1 MCGILGLL
9 ARDRLELRGVDL
21 QAALRSMRHRGPDDE
36 GYLLYDPARSE
47 ALALG
52 GADTVPGLGL
62 PPVAASDPTRFR
74 CAFGHRRLS
83 ILDLSA
89 AGHQPMATQDG
100 RYWVTYNGEIYN
112 YLELRRELEGRGV
125 RFHTSSDTEVLL
137 EAYRAWGVGMLPRL
151 VGMFAFALLDTRD
164 NTVLLARDQ
173 FGIKPLYLARSDR
186 QLAFASEV
194 KALLRLPGVR
204 RRGNPSKVYQYVRYG
219 VRDADAATVLEDVE
233 RLPAAHYLRVR
244 LDSLETDGPHCYWKI
259 DLAKRIS
266 PTFPEAVAEVR
277 RMFDESVR
285 LHLRSDVP
293 IGATLSGGLDSS
305 AIVRQVQSLLGPA
318 QPLSTFSFV
327 SDLDPVFNEEPYM
340 DLITDTVVHK
350 VRPQAADIAA
360 DIDEVMLAL
369 ELPFESLSMYAQ
381 FRVFRLAR
389 EAGMKVILDGQGS
402 DEIFAGYYSLIGARI
417 TGLLSQLRLPSAVR
431 ALSGAPSNA
440 RVYRARMMATAA
452 GRLLPGSLQQTVA
465 GLFGEPQYPDW
476 LRADWFEARGVRP
489 RLRAHGRGRD
499 ALREELR
506 LGIEH
511 LTLPALL
518 RYEDGNSMHH
528 SIESRVPFCVPEL
541 AEYALSL
548 PDEYLISMNGE
559 TKCVFRE
566 AVADLL
572 PEPILRREKVGF
584 GVPERLWLREL
595 RDWLESAPTD
605 ALPFLEPRKARREIE
620 AALAA
625 DGRWPAHVWRMVNM
639 AFWARSFEVEW
650 S

>member
-9 ARDRLELRGVDL
+9 ARDRWNCGAVDL

-125 RFHTSSDTEVLL
+125 RFRTSSDTEVLL

-173 FGIKPLYLARSDR
+173 FGIKPLYLARSER

-259 DLAKRIS
+259 DLKKRIS

-318 QPLSTFSFV
+318 QPLQHV
-327 SDLDPVFNEEPYM
+327 L
-340 DLITDTVVHK
+340 
-350 VRPQAADIAA
+350 VR
-360 DIDEVMLAL
+360 
-369 ELPFESLSMYAQ
+369 
-381 FRVFRLAR
+381 
-389 EAGMKVILDGQGS
+389 
-402 DEIFAGYYSLIGARI
+402 
-417 TGLLSQLRLPSAVR
+417 
-431 ALSGAPSNA
+431 
-440 RVYRARMMATAA
+440 
-452 GRLLPGSLQQTVA
+452 
-465 GLFGEPQYPDW
+465 
-476 LRADWFEARGVRP
+476 VRP
-489 RLRAHGRGRD
+489 RPGVQRGTVHGPHHGHRGAQGPAAGSGHRRRHRRGDARARVAVREPEHVRAVPGLPAGARSRHEGHPGRAGQRRDIRGLLLADRCADHGAAVAVEAAIGGSSVVRRAVQRPRVQGAHDGDGGRTAAARLAAADRGG
-499 ALREELR
+499 ALRGAAVSGLAAR
-506 LGIEH
+506 PTG
-511 LTLPALL
+511 
-518 RYEDGNSMHH
+518 
-528 SIESRVPFCVPEL
+528 SR
-541 AEYALSL
+541 
-548 PDEYLISMNGE
+548 
-559 TKCVFRE
+559 RE
-566 AVADLL
+566 A
-572 PEPILRREKVGF
+572 
-584 GVPERLWLREL
+584 
-595 RDWLESAPTD
+595 SAPGC
-605 ALPFLEPRKARREIE
+605 ARM
-620 AALAA
+620 AAGAT
-625 DGRWPAHVWRMVNM
+625 RC
-639 AFWARSFEVEW
+639 ARS
-650 S
+650 SSSGSST